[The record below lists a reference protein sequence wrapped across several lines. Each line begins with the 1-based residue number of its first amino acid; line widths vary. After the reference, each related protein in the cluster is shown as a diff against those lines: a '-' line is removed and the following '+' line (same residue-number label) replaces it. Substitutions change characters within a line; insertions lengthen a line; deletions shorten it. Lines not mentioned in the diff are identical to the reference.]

1 MTDNK
6 NFFVG
11 HMVDVDN
18 FSTPMACFACD
29 NHTDAMNFMADP
41 TGFPD
46 SMFFVHPANVTN
58 SFKIGDF
65 TFINADCSFFSKV
78 NDTNDSCDC
87 DDADINGNKFVSW
100 FFSGF

>member
-1 MTDNK
+1 MKNN
-6 NFFVG
+6 NFFIG

-18 FSTPMACFACD
+18 FSTTMACFACD

-46 SMFFVHPANVTN
+46 SMFFVHPASVTD
-58 SFKIGDF
+58 SFIVGDF
-65 TFINADCSFFSKV
+65 TFIRTDYSFFSKV
-78 NDTNDSCDC
+78 NDVNDSCDC